1 MPQALAR
8 LEIARYIVK
17 KELHYFVDT
26 SVMKVN
32 LKIKITRERLFF
44 IALIGST
51 LLIMLLA
58 PLMIK

>member
-1 MPQALAR
+1 MV
-8 LEIARYIVK
+8 RYIVK
-17 KELHYFVDT
+17 KELQYFVDT

-51 LLIMLLA
+51 LLIVLLA